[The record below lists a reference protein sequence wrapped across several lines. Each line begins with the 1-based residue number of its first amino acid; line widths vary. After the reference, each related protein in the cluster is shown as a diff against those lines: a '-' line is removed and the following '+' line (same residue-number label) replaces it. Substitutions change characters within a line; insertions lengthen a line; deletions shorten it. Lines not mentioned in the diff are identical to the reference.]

1 MLLNKAT
8 VSREKQ
14 FYVISKN
21 ESKACKER
29 TKLFLIF
36 KDESAYWGW
45 SHLIRRQSFY
55 FYKQFIIHYCFTFS
69 LLGINHHYFLYF
81 NFLFIRVWSFSK
93 LHNLQQKISLFYFF
107 PRVVSS
113 NTLPFNI
120 AINTSIYLGNK
131 MKGTFLRIVEF
142 FPMTLFLPLFICL
155 YLYLGRAIGQYL
167 FRFLLCF
174 LKR

>member
-36 KDESAYWGW
+36 KDKSAYWGW

-55 FYKQFIIHYCFTFS
+55 FYKQFIIHNS
-69 LLGINHHYFLYF
+69 LLFYIFPFGDKPPFFSYF

-120 AINTSIYLGNK
+120 AINTSIYLWNK
-131 MKGTFLRIVEF
+131 MKVTFLRIVEF
-142 FPMTLFLPLFICL
+142 FPMTLFLPLSICL
-155 YLYLGRAIGQYL
+155 
-167 FRFLLCF
+167 
-174 LKR
+174 